1 MTQITRAKALCSF
14 SVRRHLLDSL
24 LRRILTTRID
34 YFWDACYQ
42 AFVYWTTSTLSDDP
56 FTIARITGVFKAVQS
71 AGTAGAYGM
80 DARLTP
86 LLNEHLASWTLCLV
100 SFIPA
105 AFVIY
110 GIKDQDVTEGDREV
124 ASMEDI
130 EDSKDSDAV
139 AGMSVVAQ
147 QD

>member
-1 MTQITRAKALCSF
+1 M
-14 SVRRHLLDSL
+14 
-24 LRRILTTRID
+24 
-34 YFWDACYQ
+34 
-42 AFVYWTTSTLSDDP
+42 
-56 FTIARITGVFKAVQS
+56 FKAVQS

>member
-1 MTQITRAKALCSF
+1 
-14 SVRRHLLDSL
+14 
-24 LRRILTTRID
+24 
-34 YFWDACYQ
+34 
-42 AFVYWTTSTLSDDP
+42 
-56 FTIARITGVFKAVQS
+56 
-71 AGTAGAYGM
+71 M

-86 LLNEHLASWTLCLV
+86 LLNEHLASWILCLF

-110 GIKDQDVTEGDREV
+110 GIKDQDVTERDREV

>member
-1 MTQITRAKALCSF
+1 MLFRS
-14 SVRRHLLDSL
+14 
-24 LRRILTTRID
+24 
-34 YFWDACYQ
+34 
-42 AFVYWTTSTLSDDP
+42 YWTTSTLSDDP

-71 AGTAGAYGM
+71 AGTAGAYVM

-110 GIKDQDVTEGDREV
+110 GIENQEV
-124 ASMEDI
+124 AGREREIESMEDT
-130 EDSKDSDAV
+130 EDSKNSDAV
-139 AGMSVVAQ
+139 ASLHIVGALE
-147 QD
+147 D